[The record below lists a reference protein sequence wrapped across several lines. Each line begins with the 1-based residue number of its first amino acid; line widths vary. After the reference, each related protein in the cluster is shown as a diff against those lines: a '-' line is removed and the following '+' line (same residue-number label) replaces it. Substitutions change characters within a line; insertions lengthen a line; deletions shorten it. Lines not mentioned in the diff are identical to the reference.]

1 MQIYNA
7 CGQKGFG
14 FSHMNI
20 KKFIVIFVTAFLAF
34 TSINLG
40 IYYGKISRMTT
51 LNDDIANLL
60 DKPPMEGKLNMLL
73 LGVDEGG
80 NRSDT
85 IMVVSVDNVKK
96 DIKLLSIPRDTKITL
111 NTGKVMKINACMG
124 MKNREQ
130 FMIETIKTITKMPIH
145 YYCEI
150 NFDGFKEIIDIL
162 GGVDYNVPFDM
173 DYDDPAQDLHI
184 HLKAG
189 QQHLDG
195 QAAHDFVRFRHNNK
209 GAEVYAPGEYY
220 KGDIGR
226 ISAQQAFLSELFRQK
241 MQPQYILKAPEL
253 INAAYKYVRTNFT
266 VKTAVEFISMLKSTE
281 TTELKTFLLP
291 GGSRYENN
299 VSYYVYSPS
308 ETKKLVLEEFGYPE
322 DEAKALEQQRADTSD
337 APAQSASPT
346 PAPSSSPSAASES
359 ANSNAAAQTPAQ
371 SRKPATEID

>member
-20 KKFIVIFVTAFLAF
+20 KKFIVIVVTAFLAF

-85 IMVVSVDNVKK
+85 IMIVSADNVKK

-281 TTELKTFLLP
+281 TTELETFLLP

-299 VSYYVYSPS
+299 VSYYIYSPS

-337 APAQSASPT
+337 APAQSASPI

-359 ANSNAAAQTPAQ
+359 ANSNAVAQTPAQ